1 MKTIMNY
8 FEDVIEYPDDI
19 ALEPIPMNILWSY
32 ISSTFLNG
40 FINYVKPLKI
50 YVLDRYSPD
59 KTDEINNLKSQVH
72 TDLGQFGDDIIMLCE
87 IEPNKYM
94 FFWFD
99 MDVSD
104 CSIGRFE
111 TSDSKNIVFESLKN
125 WLDEQK
131 KENEGKVFQEQYD
144 NGILNYHELPVSFIE
159 GWVSF

>member
-1 MKTIMNY
+1 
-8 FEDVIEYPDDI
+8 
-19 ALEPIPMNILWSY
+19 
-32 ISSTFLNG
+32 
-40 FINYVKPLKI
+40 
-50 YVLDRYSPD
+50 
-59 KTDEINNLKSQVH
+59 
-72 TDLGQFGDDIIMLCE
+72 
-87 IEPNKYM
+87 M

-131 KENEGKVFQEQYD
+131 KENEGKIFQEQYD